1 MCYELTEE
9 EKMIKD
15 VARRIAEEKVKPV
28 RQELDE
34 KEEFPS
40 EIMKEIA
47 ASDLLRVFIPE
58 EYDGLGMGTMG
69 MTLATEEFSRIDGGV
84 AICFAGNSLGA
95 EPIIMYGTEE
105 QKKKYLP
112 KVASGEYLAA
122 FALTEPEAGSDAGNV
137 KTKAVKDGDYYIL
150 NGNKV
155 FITNGGEASVY
166 VVITST
172 NPDRGERGLSA
183 FIVEKGTPGFSFGKK
198 EKKMGIRS
206 SPTRELVFEDCKIP
220 KENLL
225 GKEGYGFII
234 TMRTFDKTRVGVAAQ
249 ALGIAQGAFEESLNY
264 AKTRVQFG
272 KKIIEFQGIQFMFA
286 DMATQI
292 EAARALV
299 YTAARYIDSG
309 AKNIG
314 KISAMA
320 KLYASDVAMKV
331 TTDAVQIFGGYG
343 YMKDYP
349 VEKMMRDAKIT
360 QIYEGTNQIQ
370 RLVIASHLIKESMGR
385 E

>member
-47 ASDLLRVFIPE
+47 SSDLLRVFIPE

-155 FITNGGEASVY
+155 FITNGGEADIY
-166 VVITST
+166 VVIAST
-172 NPDRGERGLSA
+172 NLNRGERGLSA

-206 SPTRELVFEDCKIP
+206 SPTRELVFEDCKVP

-272 KKIIEFQGIQFMFA
+272 KKIVEFQGIQFMFA

-299 YTAARYIDSG
+299 YKAARYIDTG

-314 KISAMA
+314 KFSAMA

>member
-47 ASDLLRVFIPE
+47 SSDLLRVFIPE

-155 FITNGGEASVY
+155 FITNGGEAGIY
-166 VVITST
+166 VVIAST

-206 SPTRELVFEDCKIP
+206 SPTRELVFEDCKVP

-272 KKIIEFQGIQFMFA
+272 KKIVEFQGIQFMFA

-299 YTAARYIDSG
+299 YKAARYIDTG

-314 KISAMA
+314 KFSAMA

>member
-15 VARRIAEEKVKPV
+15 VARRIAEEKVKPI

-47 ASDLLRVFIPE
+47 SSDLLRIFIPE

-69 MTLATEEFSRIDGGV
+69 MALATEEFSRIDGGI

-137 KTKAVKDGDYYIL
+137 KTKAIKDDDHYIL

-155 FITNGGEASVY
+155 FITNGGEANIY
-166 VVITST
+166 VVIAST

-206 SPTRELVFEDCKIP
+206 SPTRELVFEDCKVP

-249 ALGIAQGAFEESLNY
+249 ALGIAQGAFEEALNY

-272 KKIIEFQGIQFMFA
+272 KKIVEFQGIQFMFA

-292 EAARALV
+292 EAARALI
-299 YTAARYIDSG
+299 YRAARYIDTG